1 VNGPLQVDLLSRPF
15 SLSPS
20 TAFENSVRCKYSMTK
35 WDQDRISPSLQR
47 ILVSVYSSVDIIACI
62 GLLCILILGARTKR
76 LRSNLVLLNF
86 EFVFFFTALGQTLL
100 IWTGYPYARNPPRH
114 LCVVSGAYIGAAATF
129 KAGAAFGLIG
139 KVRPINLLYELCE
152 QAKALRYS

>member
-1 VNGPLQVDLLSRPF
+1 
-15 SLSPS
+15 
-20 TAFENSVRCKYSMTK
+20 MTE
-35 WDQDRISPSLQR
+35 WDQDRISPSRQR
-47 ILVSVYSSVDIIACI
+47 ALVGIYSAVDIIACI

-100 IWTGYPYARNPPRH
+100 IWTGYPYARNPPRN

-139 KVRPINLLYELCE
+139 KVRPINLGLGI
-152 QAKALRYS
+152 